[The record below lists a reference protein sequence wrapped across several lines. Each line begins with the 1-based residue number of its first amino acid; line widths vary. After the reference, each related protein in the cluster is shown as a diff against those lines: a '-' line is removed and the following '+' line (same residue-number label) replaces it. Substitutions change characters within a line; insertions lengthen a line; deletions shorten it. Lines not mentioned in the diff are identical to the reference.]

1 MFYLLPLLLL
11 LSGCSMKPADRVNP
25 AQTLW
30 IPEQSEAS
38 TDADSRYYRVHD
50 KKVLALYPVG
60 KGIAA
65 VYEEENNVCIVL
77 CTGENLTSSAA
88 VQLEEVSFSDISL
101 RKSHEGLLIADRES
115 AQLLLLDDNLR
126 ETARMA
132 LPGDYDSGGCIASG
146 RFYYSTGTAIRVLDG
161 GDGTNRLIKKMPCED
176 AGISIA
182 PEGNI
187 AVCIMRDGEPETQIL
202 APHNGT
208 CLERIAGHLRLSGSG
223 AVHTGEYS
231 DPGGELLVSWKEAQN
246 PTAFLLPAGCRLLT
260 FSPDGVYAL
269 TFEKATGTVNLY
281 NAWEGMLLC
290 SRSVPGQVVSAALDN
305 WGEISILLSGEEGAR
320 LLRWKPIL
328 KAAKAQDL
336 PGAPFC
342 RMDGE
347 VKSAMEQCREIARK
361 LSRDAGVP
369 ITIKPSGQWDLKPEY
384 QPVRLKAALDN
395 LSQCLQYFPEDFF
408 ALLPLDGLT
417 IELVSAGAADPPDA
431 GGYSCRGE
439 GRMVVGIVA
448 GTGQEG
454 WALFHSLSHLLDT
467 KVLTACSAYDN
478 WDQLNPGEFR
488 YGIPGN
494 EEAPEFRACFPSE
507 RAMASPAEDR
517 AELFALS
524 VQPGQGT
531 LFQNAAMQRKLLR
544 LCTGLRNVLDMQDC
558 PTIFRWEQYLYEI
571 LAPAGQ
577 ARNG

>member
-25 AQTLW
+25 AQTFW

-38 TDADSRYYRVHD
+38 TDADSRYYRACD
-50 KKVLALYPVG
+50 KKVLALFPMG
-60 KGIAA
+60 KDIAV

-77 CTGENLTSSAA
+77 YTDENLTSSAA

-101 RKSHEGLLIADRES
+101 RKTHEGLLVVNRGKGKI
-115 AQLLLLDDNLR
+115 LLLDDSLR
-126 ETARMA
+126 EKAHLT
-132 LPGDYDSGGCIASG
+132 LPGDYDSGGYFAAG
-146 RFYYSTGTAIRVLDG
+146 QFYYSSGDAIRVLDG
-161 GDGTNRLIKKMPCED
+161 SDGTNRLIKKMPCEGAD
-176 AGISIA
+176 ISID

-223 AVHTGEYS
+223 AVHTGEFS

-260 FSPDGVYAL
+260 FSPDGVHAL
-269 TFEKATGTVNLY
+269 TFEEAAGTVSLY

-290 SRSVPGQVVSAALDN
+290 SRSVPGQVISAALDN
-305 WGEISILLSGEEGAR
+305 WGEISMLLSGEEGER
-320 LLRWKPIL
+320 LLRWQPIL
-328 KAAKAQDL
+328 KTAKAQNL
-336 PGAPFC
+336 PEAPFC
-342 RMDGE
+342 GME
-347 VKSAMEQCREIARK
+347 SENTAAMEQCRDIARK

-369 ITIKPSGQWDLKPEY
+369 ITIKPSGQWNLKPEY

-395 LSQCLQYFPEDFF
+395 LSQCVQYFPEDFF
-408 ALLPLDGLT
+408 ASPPLDGLT

-431 GGYSCRGE
+431 DGYSCRGE
-439 GRMVVGIVA
+439 GNMAVGIVA
-448 GTGQEG
+448 GTGREG
-454 WALFHSLSHLLDT
+454 WALFHGLSHLLDT
-467 KVLTACSAYDN
+467 KVLTVCSAYDN
-478 WDQLNPGEFR
+478 WEQLNPPGFR
-488 YGIPGN
+488 YGIP
-494 EEAPEFRACFPSE
+494 ESREFEFCPAFPTE
-507 RAMASPAEDR
+507 WAMDSPAEDR

-524 VQPGQGT
+524 VQPGQGV

-544 LCTGLRNVLDMQDC
+544 LCLGLRNVLDMQDC
-558 PTIFRWEQYLYEI
+558 PEIFRWEQYLYQI
-571 LAPAGQ
+571 LAPVSG
-577 ARNG
+577 